1 MPFFK
6 KIKLFCGDLIYGFK
20 IQGSTFGVCFILIGV
35 DQGEKMV
42 SVGIQSSFRMFLES
56 RFEVIHLLKNLRFL
70 EQMGWSQIRSNLI
83 SVTSLVLN
91 QAGFDFRSR

>member
-1 MPFFK
+1 
-6 KIKLFCGDLIYGFK
+6 
-20 IQGSTFGVCFILIGV
+20 
-35 DQGEKMV
+35 MV

-83 SVTSLVLN
+83 FVTSLVLN